1 MYRMAWHPLAAAA
14 MAAVTLALAG
24 GPAVA
29 ELAGT
34 PTILDGDTIELDGQV
49 LHLQGIDAPELGQ
62 QCTIKGQAYDCGLV
76 SRTALMDLTAGTPVV
91 CTLAGRRAGGQPADE
106 DEGAPALCS
115 ADGYDLSEGMTYTGW
130 ALVER
135 AAPAPEAARYAARVD
150 GARQARRGLW
160 RGRFIA
166 PWAWRTG
173 ARLGIEDTAQ

>member
-1 MYRMAWHPLAAAA
+1 MAWHTLAAAA
-14 MAAVTLALAG
+14 IVAVAVALAG

-62 QCTIKGQAYDCGLV
+62 QCTIKGRAYDCGMI

-91 CTLAGRRAGGQPADE
+91 CTLTGSRPADQ
-106 DEGAPALCS
+106 DEGVPARCS

-130 ALVER
+130 ALVDR
-135 AAPAPEAARYAARVD
+135 AAQAPEVALYAARVD
-150 GARQARRGLW
+150 RARQARRGLW

-173 ARLGIEDTAQ
+173 ARLRIEDTAQ